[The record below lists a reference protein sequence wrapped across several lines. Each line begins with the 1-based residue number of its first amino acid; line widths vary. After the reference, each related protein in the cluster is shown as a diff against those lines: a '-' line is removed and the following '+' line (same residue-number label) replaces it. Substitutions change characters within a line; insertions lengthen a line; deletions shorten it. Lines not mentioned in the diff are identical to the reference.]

1 MLDQGLDVGR
11 GRFIP
16 THSSSQC
23 SAIVAS
29 WMGMPNDG
37 IHQIFPTLNNFP
49 DPFDVA
55 TNINFINQA

>member
-1 MLDQGLDVGR
+1 VGR

-29 WMGMPNDG
+29 WMGIPNDG
-37 IHQIFPTLNNFP
+37 IKQIFPTLNNFP
-49 DPFDVA
+49 DPFDA
-55 TNINFINQA
+55 STNINFINQA